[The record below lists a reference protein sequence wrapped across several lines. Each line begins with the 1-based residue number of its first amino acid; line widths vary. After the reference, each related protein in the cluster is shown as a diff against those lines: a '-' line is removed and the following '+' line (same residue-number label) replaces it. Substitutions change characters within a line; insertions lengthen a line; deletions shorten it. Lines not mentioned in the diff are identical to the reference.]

1 MKKIKNII
9 FVIII
14 SIITFLMSQIIV
26 YFLSKENFLKSPMY
40 ILLPLV
46 GFFGMYFFTNH
57 FIEFVKIKKLYF
69 FIIFVLMGLFI
80 YYFILVLYF
89 YQIYVVLNGLS
100 ISMALKIDYFG
111 LLLDSAFIEFL
122 FSGAVGIIFA
132 KK

>member
-1 MKKIKNII
+1 M
-9 FVIII
+9 
-14 SIITFLMSQIIV
+14 V